1 MPVEQEEI
9 YEKVQYLLQ
18 YENAK
23 REEKLIKERIDKM
36 QMDKL
41 FPSATVNGMP
51 RAYSKSD
58 LSDIFVLE
66 EKLNEELREKHLKS
80 IKLRMEIEKKLQNMD
95 SAKEREVLERY
106 YLDGL
111 TWKKVAKKI
120 GYGEAQIYR
129 LRNTALKNFK
139 I

>member
-1 MPVEQEEI
+1 MLK
-9 YEKVQYLLQ
+9 EKKNLLKK
-18 YENAK
+18 E
-23 REEKLIKERIDKM
+23 LIKCRWINYFRLQQWMGCHEHTAK
-36 QMDKL
+36 
-41 FPSATVNGMP
+41 V
-51 RAYSKSD
+51 
-58 LSDIFVLE
+58 SDIFVLE

-95 SAKEREVLERY
+95 NAKEREVLERY

-120 GYGEAQIYR
+120 GYGEAQTYR